1 MTYAWM
7 WCLLLSVG
15 AVATVPLVHGADT
28 RQAKESETN
37 GAPTTITSRTMTVS
51 NQENTAIFD
60 GAVVLTRG
68 RLVVHSDHMVVSF
81 HPSRNGA
88 DNKNAGST
96 TSAKVPSNAGA
107 NGHGQKDRDTAPAV
121 SERSIRMVEATGRVN
136 IEKEDGHATCQKA
149 VYYEDQKKIVL
160 TGDPVAWQKGTRVSG
175 KQIIMFLDEDR
186 SVVEGDSRVIIEG
199 EGGGKR

>member
-1 MTYAWM
+1 MCAWT
-7 WCLLLSVG
+7 WCLLLSAPALLAAQDG
-15 AVATVPLVHGADT
+15 CAAEARAG
-28 RQAKESETN
+28 KEAPANS
-37 GAPTTITSRTMTVS
+37 APTTITSRTMTVS
-51 NQENTAIFD
+51 NQENRAIFD

-68 RLVVHSDHMVVSF
+68 LLVVHSDHMVVSF
-81 HPSRNGA
+81 HPNRNGA
-88 DNKNAGST
+88 ESKNPVGATQSKGQ
-96 TSAKVPSNAGA
+96 TSATTADSKE
-107 NGHGQKDRDTAPAV
+107 RDAAPAV

-175 KQIIMFLDEDR
+175 KRIIMFLDEDR
-186 SVVEGDSRVIIEG
+186 SVVEGDSQVVIEG

>member
-1 MTYAWM
+1 MYGWM
-7 WCLLLSVG
+7 WCLLLS
-15 AVATVPLVHGADT
+15 AWTVASVPFVYGADT
-28 RQAKESETN
+28 RPTKEPAANAT
-37 GAPTTITSRTMTVS
+37 PTTITSRTMTVS

-88 DNKNAGST
+88 EGKPANGAMSAKAP
-96 TSAKVPSNAGA
+96 TSASV
-107 NGHGQKDRDTAPAV
+107 NGQAQRDRDTAPAV

>member
-1 MTYAWM
+1 
-7 WCLLLSVG
+7 
-15 AVATVPLVHGADT
+15 
-28 RQAKESETN
+28 
-37 GAPTTITSRTMTVS
+37 
-51 NQENTAIFD
+51 
-60 GAVVLTRG
+60 
-68 RLVVHSDHMVVSF
+68 
-81 HPSRNGA
+81 
-88 DNKNAGST
+88 
-96 TSAKVPSNAGA
+96 
-107 NGHGQKDRDTAPAV
+107 
-121 SERSIRMVEATGRVN
+121 MVEATGRVN

>member
-1 MTYAWM
+1 MTCMWM
-7 WCLLLSVG
+7 SCLLLSG
-15 AVATVPLVHGADT
+15 EAVPITHTAYAAEARVT
-28 RQAKESETN
+28 KEPPANS
-37 GAPTTITSRTMTVS
+37 APTTITSRTMTVN

-68 RLVVHSDHMVVSF
+68 PLVVQSDHMVVSF

-88 DNKNAGST
+88 DHKDSGGATKSKSLTSST
-96 TSAKVPSNAGA
+96 TSDSKE
-107 NGHGQKDRDTAPAV
+107 RDAAPAV

-136 IEKEDGHATCQKA
+136 IKKEDGQATCQKA

-160 TGDPVAWQKGTRVSG
+160 TGEPVAWQKGTRVSG
-175 KQIIMFLDEDR
+175 KRIIMFLDEDR
-186 SVVEGDSRVIIEG
+186 SVVEGDSQVIIEG